1 MNYLRGGKIDRI
13 KLFFLSGENNH
24 CNHFKLY
31 ASVSVCAFIALKIFE
46 LSCSLFFFFFRFV
59 TLYVKFQL
67 GRVFMSKTKIP
78 GNESL

>member
-46 LSCSLFFFFFRFV
+46 LSCSLFFFSV
-59 TLYVKFQL
+59 L
-67 GRVFMSKTKIP
+67 
-78 GNESL
+78 